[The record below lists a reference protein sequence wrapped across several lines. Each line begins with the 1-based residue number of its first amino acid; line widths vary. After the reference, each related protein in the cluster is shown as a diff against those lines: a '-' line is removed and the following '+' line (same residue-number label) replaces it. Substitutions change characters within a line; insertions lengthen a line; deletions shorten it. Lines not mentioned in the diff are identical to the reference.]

1 MTLNQKRL
9 LFLLPLAVFLGFA
22 LIAGLGLYGTITGT
36 RKTENLSSVL
46 IGKAAPSLPQIALN
60 GDAAA
65 DLAAYRGR
73 PILVNFMASWC
84 LPCRAELPALDLLG
98 GDVLGGELVI
108 IGIAYKDKAK
118 DTAAFLEQYGNPY
131 DAVFLDNYGQAGVR
145 WGIYGVPESFIID
158 ADGRVILRHAGP
170 IFRDVIDDVIRPQLE
185 AMK

>member
-9 LFLLPLAVFLGFA
+9 LFLLPLAAFLGFV

-46 IGKAAPSLPQIALN
+46 IGKTAPSLPPISLN
-60 GDAAA
+60 DGAAP
-65 DLAAYRGR
+65 DLAAYKGR
-73 PILVNFMASWC
+73 PVLVNFMASWC
-84 LPCRAELPALDLLG
+84 LPCRAELPALD
-98 GDVLGGELVI
+98 VLRGELVI

-131 DAVFLDNYGQAGVR
+131 DGVFLDSDGQAGIR

-158 ADGRVILRHAGP
+158 ADGRVVLRHAGP

-185 AMK
+185 AMR